1 MCSADPCDPDCPT
14 HPASQLPV
22 AVRPSVRPI
31 DGQTEIG
38 IDAPNIINANAFN
51 AKRTAHGTP
60 TSNRNSTRSSNPEC
74 LSLLQSGCRICS
86 QFENFILIFQITFSH
101 ITQKH
106 YCLFVCLSQSLSRS
120 AELLPQKF
128 NKTAKDAHKE
138 QNMIKTTV
146 RYKRVLRKRNKWV
159 RKRKKMRI
167 YVCNAKFE
175 CSIRKLQ

>member
-1 MCSADPCDPDCPT
+1 MFAILLCVVQTLATPT
-14 HPASQLPV
+14 ALPAPF
-22 AVRPSVRPI
+22 PI
-31 DGQTEIG
+31 RLLLCVLLCGQSMAELELASMPPTLSMQMHSTPNEPQTELRPQTG
-38 IDAPNIINANAFN
+38 TRPEA
-51 AKRTAHGTP
+51 RTW
-60 TSNRNSTRSSNPEC
+60 SVS
-74 LSLLQSGCRICS
+74 LQSGCRISS

-146 RYKRVLRKRNKWV
+146 RYKRALRKRN
-159 RKRKKMRI
+159 
-167 YVCNAKFE
+167 E
-175 CSIRKLQ
+175 

>member
-1 MCSADPCDPDCPT
+1 MLLCVVQTLATPPALPAPLPNCLLLCVLLCGQSMAELKLASMPPT
-14 HPASQLPV
+14 LSMQMHSTPNEPHTEL
-22 AVRPSVRPI
+22 RPQTGTRPEARTWSVFLSP
-31 DGQTEIG
+31 
-38 IDAPNIINANAFN
+38 
-51 AKRTAHGTP
+51 
-60 TSNRNSTRSSNPEC
+60 S
-74 LSLLQSGCRICS
+74 LSLQPGCRISS

-146 RYKRVLRKRNKWV
+146 RYKRVLRKRNK
-159 RKRKKMRI
+159 
-167 YVCNAKFE
+167 
-175 CSIRKLQ
+175 